1 MSQNNFQVGKIYSMP
16 WDLND
21 SEVHY
26 FLVLKQNS
34 QYYFNILRD
43 DKFLTDC
50 CLDNRCFQKAKLV
63 L

>member
-16 WDLND
+16 WDLKN

-26 FLVLKQNS
+26 FLVLKQKS
-34 QYYFNILRD
+34 QYCFDILRD
-43 DKFLTDC
+43 DKLLVYCRLGDK
-50 CLDNRCFQKAKLV
+50 CFQKAKLV